1 MPKNDDWTKNLKALL
16 GPNLLLDAPLGSL
29 TTYRSGGPARAF
41 LTLNSMAEIEEL
53 ALALTKVA
61 IPELLILGN
70 GSNLLVSD
78 NGFNGLV
85 VKLSNSFGEFEA
97 SEGLCSIPGGMDLPV
112 ASRRLAALGL
122 SGFEWAVGV
131 PGTMGGAV
139 KMNAGGHGSSV
150 EMTINEVSVFDLR
163 SLELRG
169 LGPSELDFSY
179 RHSGLTRFQIVLG
192 AEVSVFQSDP
202 KICKERLSEIVAWR
216 RAHQPGGQNSGSVF
230 KNPASVPA
238 AVLIESAGLKGLRV
252 GKAEVSTRHSNFIQ
266 LEKGGLSKDVLAVMA
281 SVKTRVLETTGE
293 VLRPEVILVG
303 FSLEEYAVFV
313 S

>member
-1 MPKNDDWTKNLKALL
+1 MPRSDDWAKNLKALL
-16 GPNLLLDAPLGSL
+16 GPKLLLDAPLGAL

-41 LTLNSMAEIEEL
+41 LTLNSMAEIEEV
-53 ALALTKVA
+53 ALALTKVS

-78 NGFNGLV
+78 NGFNGFV
-85 VKLSNSFGEFEA
+85 VKLSSSFGDFVT
-97 SEGLCSIPGGMDLPV
+97 SEGHCLIPGGMDLPV

-139 KMNAGGHGSSV
+139 RMNAGGHGSSV
-150 EMTINEVSVFDLR
+150 ERTISEASVFDFR
-163 SLELRG
+163 SLELKR
-169 LGPSELDFSY
+169 LGTPELDFSY
-179 RHSGLTRFQIVLG
+179 RHSGLTKFQIVL
-192 AEVSVFQSDP
+192 AAKVSVAQSDP
-202 KICKERLSEIVAWR
+202 KVCKEKLSEIVAWR
-216 RAHQPGGQNSGSVF
+216 RANQPGGQNSGSVF
-230 KNPASVPA
+230 KNPPLMPA
-238 AVLIESAGLKGLRV
+238 AALIESAGLKGLRV

-281 SVKTRVLETTGE
+281 GVKTRVFETTGE

-303 FSLEEYAVFV
+303 FSLEEYAVFL
-313 S
+313 